1 MKKTTFFLVC
11 FVLISVSLLAQTPQ
25 AFKYQAVAR
34 TSSGNLIQNQLV
46 AFRISLLQGSPSG
59 TLAYQERH
67 TTNTN
72 DYGLASLD
80 IGNGTV
86 LAGSFSSIDWSA
98 GSMFIKVE
106 FDPLGGTAYQN
117 MGTSQLLSVPYALY
131 SEHSANSPWLIGST
145 GIYYNDANVGIGT
158 NNPTIK
164 LEVNG
169 TTLIG
174 IETKGIRFRND
185 GAFTDIESLGTDLA
199 INYQGGNTV
208 LNGNAGNV
216 GIGCL
221 FPDYK
226 FHVRSYAS
234 GTWLSEF
241 YNTST
246 SSSGN
251 GVVIRADGGD
261 PLWIQNNLTTLLAV
275 KNNGNVGIGTT
286 TPEASLHVNGL
297 GLFKSGDGG
306 IYLGSN
312 GTSGSVGYAGI
323 SGSFSNITLNNGK
336 TTFYGNVGI
345 GTSSPNRELEINGG
359 NAENGLRVAWGPTY
373 PTVYGEILHGGSGGF
388 KLNAEAGGG
397 GWADMSFQ
405 TNGTTRMFI
414 ESVGN
419 IGIGTTAPTQL
430 LDVNGNARFR
440 AIGSGAYAG
449 PVNRTSDGT
458 LTTATSDGRL
468 KENVHTLQ
476 NSLDK
481 VMQLRG
487 VSFTW
492 KSNPEMGKRIGF
504 IAQEFEKVIPELVF
518 TNAQDGY
525 KGINYAEVSAVLV
538 EAIKELKMENDR
550 LKTENDNLNNRLE
563 RIEEQLNLSTQR

>member
-1 MKKTTFFLVC
+1 M
-11 FVLISVSLLAQTPQ
+11 
-25 AFKYQAVAR
+25 
-34 TSSGNLIQNQLV
+34 
-46 AFRISLLQGSPSG
+46 
-59 TLAYQERH
+59 
-67 TTNTN
+67 
-72 DYGLASLD
+72 
-80 IGNGTV
+80 
-86 LAGSFSSIDWSA
+86 
-98 GSMFIKVE
+98 
-106 FDPLGGTAYQN
+106 
-117 MGTSQLLSVPYALY
+117 
-131 SEHSANSPWLIGST
+131 
-145 GIYYNDANVGIGT
+145 
-158 NNPTIK
+158 
-164 LEVNG
+164 
-169 TTLIG
+169 
-174 IETKGIRFRND
+174 
-185 GAFTDIESLGTDLA
+185 
-199 INYQGGNTV
+199 
-208 LNGNAGNV
+208 
-216 GIGCL
+216 
-221 FPDYK
+221 
-226 FHVRSYAS
+226 
-234 GTWLSEF
+234 
-241 YNTST
+241 
-246 SSSGN
+246 
-251 GVVIRADGGD
+251 VIRADGGD

-297 GLFKSGDGG
+297 GLFKSDDGG

-312 GTSGSVGYAGI
+312 GTSGSVGYSGI
-323 SGSFSNITLNNGK
+323 YGGFSNITLNNGK

-345 GTSSPNRELEINGG
+345 GTLSPNRELEINGG

-414 ESVGN
+414 ESIGN

-492 KSNPEMGKRIGF
+492 KSNPEMGTRIGF
-504 IAQEFEKVIPELVF
+504 IAQEFEKTIPELVF
-518 TNAQDGY
+518 TNEADGY

-538 EAIKELKMENDR
+538 EAIKELKIENDR

-563 RIEEQLNLSTQR
+563 RIEEQLNLSSQR